1 MKKEQGF
8 SSVEILISTAIT
20 LLILSSALGLLNNSM
35 AHSKKTTQMT
45 DLEQN
50 LRAGMNLVVQDFI
63 GAGWGIPTGGIPIPS
78 GDGSFPVHR
87 PGPPG
92 ADLYFDLTM
101 IAAVN
106 PGAGLGPGEG
116 DQATDIVNILYAD
129 SRLSLNQNTLLSIA
143 DDGSTA
149 TVNAATP
156 ISGISNPVRP
166 GDLIAFSN
174 ALGNTVQCVTRVAG
188 QIMYFATGDPFN
200 LNQRTASQ
208 GSMIQLRGDNGDG
221 DEDLHDGAFPPTTAT
236 RVWLATFYLDF
247 TTNPLMPRLIRRM
260 NANPGEP
267 VALVLDNFQ
276 LTYDLVDGITNP
288 TNIDTT
294 TEPNSPN
301 QIRKANIQISG
312 RSSSKIDNSD
322 EYMHRSLTTQISL
335 RSLSFVDRYR

>member
-8 SSVEILISTAIT
+8 SSVEILMSTAIT
-20 LLILSSALGLLNNSM
+20 MIILSSALGLLNSSM

-78 GDGSFPVHR
+78 GVGSFPVHR

-92 ADLYFDLTM
+92 SDLYFDATM

-106 PGAGLGPGEG
+106 PGASLGPGEG
-116 DQATDIVNILYAD
+116 DQTTDMVNILYAD
-129 SRLSLNQNTLLSIA
+129 SRLPLNQNPLLSIA

-156 ISGISNPVRP
+156 ISEISNPVRP

-174 ALGNTVQCVTRVAG
+174 ALGNTVQCVTRVSG
-188 QIMYFATGDPFN
+188 QIMYFSPGDPFN

-208 GSMIQLRGDNGDG
+208 GSILQLKSGSG
-221 DEDLHDGAFPPTTAT
+221 FPPTTAT
-236 RVWLATFYLDF
+236 RVWLASFYLDF
-247 TTNPLMPRLIRRM
+247 TTNPQMPRLIRRM
-260 NANPGEP
+260 NFNQGET
-267 VALVLDNFQ
+267 VALILDNFQ

-288 TNIDTT
+288 TNLDTT

-301 QIRKANIQISG
+301 QIRKVNIQISG
-312 RSSSKIDNSD
+312 RSFSTIDNSE
-322 EYMHRSLTTQISL
+322 EYLHRTLTTQISL